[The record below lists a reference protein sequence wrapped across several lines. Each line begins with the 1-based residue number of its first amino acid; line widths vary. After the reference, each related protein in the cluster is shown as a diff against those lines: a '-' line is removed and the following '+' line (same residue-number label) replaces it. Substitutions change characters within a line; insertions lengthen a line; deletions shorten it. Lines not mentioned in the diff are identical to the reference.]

1 MLKSAWIINLWLKQ
15 TRNRIAL
22 PTFIPWIFYLDLLI
36 VRTAWNKLKQITV
49 LCSQD
54 YTDKAEYIR
63 KAGGYF
69 PPNPNSPPPKPYS
82 FTCLGL
88 KAFCG
93 DVWNLLLFHARLT
106 LTHSEQRLDWIL
118 FRRVELQEYLSPA
131 LWQRH
136 AGTFPHFSLCW
147 RWCRI
152 GISGNEQT
160 NHTGSPFCVWG
171 TK

>member
-69 PPNPNSPPPKPYS
+69 PPHPNYPPLKPYS

-106 LTHSEQRLDWIL
+106 HRHTHTQWAEIGLD
-118 FRRVELQEYLSPA
+118 
-131 LWQRH
+131 
-136 AGTFPHFSLCW
+136 TFSSCW
-147 RWCRI
+147 AS
-152 GISGNEQT
+152 GISQPSALAKT
-160 NHTGSPFCVWG
+160 CRDFLSLFTLLAVMPDRDIR
-171 TK
+171 

>member
-69 PPNPNSPPPKPYS
+69 PPNPNSPPPQAIFLHMFGSQS
-82 FTCLGL
+82 FLWWCLKLAPFPRSTHTHTHGAEIGLDTFSSCWASEISQPSALAKTCRDFPSL
-88 KAFCG
+88 FT
-93 DVWNLLLFHARLT
+93 LLAVMPDRDI
-106 LTHSEQRLDWIL
+106 R
-118 FRRVELQEYLSPA
+118 
-131 LWQRH
+131 
-136 AGTFPHFSLCW
+136 
-147 RWCRI
+147 
-152 GISGNEQT
+152 
-160 NHTGSPFCVWG
+160 
-171 TK
+171 